1 MLFNYLKIVQSVTSE
16 NVIRKKPPQT
26 ILRMRDEAH
35 GKETAKC
42 VYIMPWAWPQHTS
55 HSTHINL
62 VVYLAFV
69 ICEMRSHSSFCE
81 SAYCSSTSRF

>member
-42 VYIMPWAWPQHTS
+42 VYITPGSA
-55 HSTHINL
+55 
-62 VVYLAFV
+62 LAYK
-69 ICEMRSHSSFCE
+69 S
-81 SAYCSSTSRF
+81 